1 MSGFDNVWDL
11 VLKPAHIHPDLM
23 PAVMHAIEYR
33 DQQTRNRDFC
43 NPMMA
48 VRAFV
53 DDLYIRVPQGSVLD
67 SSKERNDALAEAKAE
82 AEAQWIAAAWRF
94 AMRSDLPMTDLDVL
108 CEAAND
114 GNGNVDA
121 RILKHLKHPDTPEF
135 DRVFPEGNEISVDE
149 LSTRLREL
157 QSLHAWIT
165 STVPVIG
172 HYRMFIPVVEDVTN
186 GKDGWLVS
194 AVIHVIRRS
203 DIQLPDDL
211 RVFAEAFS
219 GQNKLLVAPWTCY
232 KLIDDEAKALSK
244 LRLDLHGA
252 VKCAGKCL
260 PRHRSNAKDELIYL
274 LELQPISP
282 DDVALGLS
290 EFQNLDNVYRA
301 VATAGKLSAKKF
313 DVTGE
318 SVGLGIFLA
327 AVAAK
332 TGISFRSCIASG
344 AIHSPKVRTGD
355 FEIADVGGI
364 EGKLNVIEAFLSC
377 VSSPNSFRVVL
388 PLDNPGLKGRRLGD
402 LVKSVLHQLP
412 RNLSDALAPDQL
424 VRVFTDGFDAWREL
438 LSVRLMSDA
447 SGGVTKL
454 PAVFGKHT
462 VLDSIDVDVSAST
475 SDSDFLLAEK
485 QVYQRA
491 LEAMAA
497 FLECKESP
505 PAFHRLISVPYNSE
519 PRIVSD
525 WLCFRACTESWSGKW
540 TGEQISDAP
549 VLLPVYLDLLDHG
562 EQFSGVVPDLGE
574 LIQRSL
580 LHGPRPLDRNERPF
594 GVDVQPDA
602 IRNAL
607 HRPRKLLLVVSDR
620 KSRDVS
626 YTDGA
631 TKSGKSRR
639 AVWKKLSELANSGQI
654 AVLMI
659 CPDDHYCRMAGHQIS
674 TLR

>member
-11 VLKPAHIHPDLM
+11 VLNPAQIHPDLM

-33 DQQTRNRDFC
+33 DQQTRNRDSC
-43 NPMMA
+43 NPMIA

-53 DDLYIRVPQGSVLD
+53 DDSHIRDPQWNDLD
-67 SSKERNDALAEAKAE
+67 SFEESKEALAE

-94 AMRSDLPMTDLDVL
+94 AMRSDLPETDLDLL
-108 CEAAND
+108 CKATDD
-114 GNGNVDA
+114 GSRNVDV

-135 DRVFPEGNEISVDE
+135 DEIFLKYKEISVGD
-149 LSTRLREL
+149 LTDILRKL
-157 QSLHAWIT
+157 QSFHAWIT

-172 HYRMFIPVVEDVTN
+172 QYRMFIPVVEDVTN
-186 GKDGWLVS
+186 GIDGWLVS
-194 AVIHVIRRS
+194 AVIRVIRRS

-211 RVFAEAFS
+211 RDFAKAFS
-219 GQNKLLVAPWTCY
+219 GHNQLLVAPWTCY
-232 KLIDDEAKALSK
+232 KLIDDQAKALSN
-244 LRLDLHGA
+244 LRRDLHAA
-252 VKCAGKCL
+252 VECAGESL
-260 PRHRSNAKDELIYL
+260 RRHRSNAKDELIYL

-282 DDVALGLS
+282 DEVALGLS

-301 VATAGKLSAKKF
+301 VATAGKLSAKTF

-344 AIHSPKVRTGD
+344 AIHRPVVNTGS
-355 FEIADVGGI
+355 FQIAYIGGI
-364 EGKLNVIEAFLSC
+364 EGKLKVIEAFLSC
-377 VSSPNSFRVVL
+377 VNSPDSFRVVL
-388 PLDNPGLKGRRLGD
+388 PLENPGLKGRRLGD

-412 RNLSDALAPDQL
+412 PKLSDALAPDQL
-424 VRVFTDGFDAWREL
+424 VRVFTDGFDAWRGL

-447 SGGVTKL
+447 SGGVTKF
-454 PAVFGKHT
+454 PAVFGKHA

-475 SDSDFLLAEK
+475 LDSEFLPAEK
-485 QVYQRA
+485 QEYQRA

-497 FLECKESP
+497 FLECKEPP
-505 PAFHRLISVPYNSE
+505 PAFHRLISVPYNSD

-525 WLCFRACTESWSGKW
+525 WLCFRACRDSWSGKW
-540 TGEQISDAP
+540 TAEQISDAP

-594 GVDVQPDA
+594 GVDVQLDA

-607 HRPRKLLLVVSDR
+607 HRTGKLLLVVSDR

-654 AVLMI
+654 GVLMI